1 MGILNLKF
9 RQNQKNKKIML
20 TDCIL
25 FNTIRPIDKIRASD
39 INYIRDKYS

>member
-9 RQNQKNKKIML
+9 RQNQKIKIML

-25 FNTIRPIDKIRASD
+25 FNTIRPIDKTRASD